1 MIIFVPPAVQSL
13 SKQSDLETVVKTLAP
28 ALLAELAKMKSTSS
42 SSVGEKPSSSSASKQ
57 SAKKASTASDTQRK
71 RFSVAPSLGR
81 RSRCKWTWWVCCVLS
96 LMESGTKHCLSYL
109 RWMYSCTW
117 IDRAKLNTRTH
128 NVCTNIMCFSYFR
141 RMKPA
146 RWNWRG
152 FITSF
157 TVRWWLLCRNLGR
170 SSPLSCTGPQ
180 RRYCTYFCL
189 FAAFKQPCF

>member
-71 RFSVAPSLGR
+71 RYSAPSLGR
-81 RSRCKWTWWVCCVLS
+81 RSRCKWTRWVCCVLS

-189 FAAFKQPCF
+189 FAVFKQPCF